1 MCLCVCFY
9 PVSGVEQ
16 GGRKRERIR
25 SKRERDGENLVLKSQ
40 MSKWVGGEGVC
51 KHIYLLYV

>member
-1 MCLCVCFY
+1 MCLCVFFY

-25 SKRERDGENLVLKSQ
+25 SKRERELSVKEPDE
-40 MSKWVGGEGVC
+40 
-51 KHIYLLYV
+51 